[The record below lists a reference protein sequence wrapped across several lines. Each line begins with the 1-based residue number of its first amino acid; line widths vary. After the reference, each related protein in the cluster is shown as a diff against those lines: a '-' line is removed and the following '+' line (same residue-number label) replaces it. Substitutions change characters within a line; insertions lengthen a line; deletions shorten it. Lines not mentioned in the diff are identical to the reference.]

1 MVNHYDK
8 PYRLQDI
15 PVKNRQTLWGN
26 EVFESALL
34 EQLTRQE
41 TLRRGCELTLGSRA
55 EAGGRWGTTTW
66 PPGRAQ
72 TARQA
77 STAGCHTLGTTR
89 HSKGQYTYTHLLLS
103 KWHTAVLQYILARD
117 LSILYWEKNYHTNF
131 TQYLLILE
139 QTKKTKKKTGPS
151 HRAKQL
157 EAYAQICEWAYI
169 LLVQNDVDSN
179 RVECHLGNNKCRTF
193 PVT

>member
-15 PVKNRQTLWGN
+15 LVKNRQTLWGN

-103 KWHTAVLQYILARD
+103 KWHTAVLQDILARD
-117 LSILYWEKNYHTNF
+117 LSILYWEKNDHTNF

-139 QTKKTKKKTGPS
+139 Q
-151 HRAKQL
+151 RAKRL
-157 EAYAQICEWAYI
+157 EAYAQICEWACI

-179 RVECHLGNNKCRTF
+179 RVECRLGNSKCRTF